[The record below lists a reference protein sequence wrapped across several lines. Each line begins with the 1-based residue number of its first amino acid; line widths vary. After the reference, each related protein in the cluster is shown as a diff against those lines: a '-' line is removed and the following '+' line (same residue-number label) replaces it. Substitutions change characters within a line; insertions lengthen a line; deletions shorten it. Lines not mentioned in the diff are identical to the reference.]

1 MAGTPTATVS
11 GGISL
16 VTTAP
21 IATTLFLPIVTPAF
35 MTALLPM
42 MALSSI
48 VTPINFP
55 LGGSV
60 SYTHLTLPTICSV

>member
-21 IATTLFLPIVTPAF
+21 IATTLFLPMVTPAF
-35 MTALLPM
+35 MTALLPII
-42 MALSSI
+42 ALSSI
-48 VTPINFP
+48 VTPINFS
-55 LGGSV
+55 LGG
-60 SYTHLTLPTICSV
+60 